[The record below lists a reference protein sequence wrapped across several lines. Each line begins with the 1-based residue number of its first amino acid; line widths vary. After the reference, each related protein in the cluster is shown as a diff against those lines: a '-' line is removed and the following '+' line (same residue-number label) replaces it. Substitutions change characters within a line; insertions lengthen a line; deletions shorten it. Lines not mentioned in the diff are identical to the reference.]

1 MKMVNDGAKYL
12 ATLVVELL
20 SCCRSDLLSCVV

>member
-12 ATLVVELL
+12 ATLVVKLL
-20 SCCRSDLLSCVV
+20 SYCRSDLLSCVI